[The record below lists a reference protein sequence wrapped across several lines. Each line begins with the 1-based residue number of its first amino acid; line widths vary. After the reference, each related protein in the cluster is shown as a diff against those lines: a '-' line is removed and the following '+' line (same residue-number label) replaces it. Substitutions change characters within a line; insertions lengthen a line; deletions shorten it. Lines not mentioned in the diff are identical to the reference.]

1 MVVFSKCVWQM
12 IAISS
17 LRLSFVITGICQ
29 TYPINCLLKIY
40 CPIFNSFKYWLQPG
54 PSFWF
59 LEEHLHL
66 ILSKLNWSCF
76 RHLSSLSFI
85 LQLLELRCIWS
96 FYTSINSLCVQWLT
110 SIELTCGYT
119 ECFLALWKNGEII
132 AKILSRGHEITA
144 FFATRKTKWPVN
156 HPPPNIPYIRFIFR
170 SGLDSL
176 VYRAI

>member
-1 MVVFSKCVWQM
+1 MVEAGGNGNNSSNGGGGRMKQQRCYLQCCGQEIRACRLVESSQTVLLIHCRQKMVVFSKCVWQM

-40 CPIFNSFKYWLQPG
+40 CPIFNSFKYWLQPW
-54 PSFWF
+54 PPFWF

-85 LQLLELRCIWS
+85 LQLLELVCIWS
-96 FYTSINSLCVQWLT
+96 FYISIKYLQW
-110 SIELTCGYT
+110 
-119 ECFLALWKNGEII
+119 
-132 AKILSRGHEITA
+132 
-144 FFATRKTKWPVN
+144 P
-156 HPPPNIPYIRFIFR
+156 
-170 SGLDSL
+170 
-176 VYRAI
+176 